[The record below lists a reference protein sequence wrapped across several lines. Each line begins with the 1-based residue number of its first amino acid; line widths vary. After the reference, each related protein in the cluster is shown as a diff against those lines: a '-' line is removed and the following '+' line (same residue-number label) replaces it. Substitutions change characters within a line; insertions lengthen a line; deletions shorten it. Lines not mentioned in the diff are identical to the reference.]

1 MTTTRPMKGSTF
13 KRCSCRDP
21 DTGRLYGS
29 RCPDLRKSR
38 HGSWHYQLRASP
50 MAAQIRRGGYPTQ
63 AAAAAA
69 LEEHRDELLHPP
81 ESRPSSMSTG
91 EWLRHW
97 LAEKERA
104 GAASAAGRKIAAT
117 TARGY
122 RVHIESYLIPVIGEV
137 PLTRLTPQDVSAVFA
152 SLTDG
157 STAPVRPLRPASVRR
172 VYATLR
178 SALNVAVKQQHLER
192 NPALLIHLDSG
203 ARPKA
208 LVWTSERVALWKE
221 TGKRPS
227 PVMVWTPD
235 QTGAF
240 LDSAS
245 DDPLYA
251 LYHLV
256 ALRGLRRGEAVGL
269 SWSDVDL
276 DNGVVLIREQVVQL
290 GWRTQRTTPKA
301 GSERM
306 IALDTGTTQVL
317 RAHRDRQDGQL
328 RDLGLPRRSVPYVFT
343 RADGELVHP
352 NFVTRHF
359 AQLIAVAELPP
370 IRLHDLRHGAATLA
384 LAAGTDMKVVQE
396 MLGHSSITIT
406 ADTYTSVLPE
416 MSRAA
421 AQAAANLIPRRRSA
435 GLSSPPGPA

>member
-1 MTTTRPMKGSTF
+1 
-13 KRCSCRDP
+13 
-21 DTGRLYGS
+21 
-29 RCPDLRKSR
+29 
-38 HGSWHYQLRASP
+38 

-69 LEEHRDELLHPP
+69 LEEHRERLLHPP
-81 ESRPSSMSTG
+81 ETRLSSLSTG

-97 LAEKERA
+97 LAEKERV

-122 RVHIESYLIPVIGEV
+122 RVHIENYLIPVIGDV

-178 SALNVAVKQQHLER
+178 SALNVAVKQQHLDR

-208 LVWTSERVALWKE
+208 LVWTAERVALWKE

-227 PVMVWTPD
+227 PVMVWTRE

-276 DNGVVLIREQVVQL
+276 ENGVVLIREQVVQL

-317 RAHRDRQDGQL
+317 CEHRDRQDRQL
-328 RDLGLPRRSVPYVFT
+328 HELGLPPRSLPYVFT

-359 AQLIAVAELPP
+359 AHLIAAAHLPP

>member
-1 MTTTRPMKGSTF
+1 
-13 KRCSCRDP
+13 
-21 DTGRLYGS
+21 
-29 RCPDLRKSR
+29 
-38 HGSWHYQLRASP
+38 
-50 MAAQIRRGGYPTQ
+50 
-63 AAAAAA
+63 
-69 LEEHRDELLHPP
+69 
-81 ESRPSSMSTG
+81 
-91 EWLRHW
+91 
-97 LAEKERA
+97 
-104 GAASAAGRKIAAT
+104 
-117 TARGY
+117 
-122 RVHIESYLIPVIGEV
+122 VHIENYLIPVIGDV
-137 PLTRLTPQDVSAVFA
+137 PLSRLTPQDVAAVFA

-157 STAPVRPLRPASVRR
+157 STAPARPLRPASVRR

-178 SALNVAVKQQHLER
+178 SALNVAVKQQHLDR

-208 LVWTSERVALWKE
+208 LVWTAERVALWKE

-227 PVMVWTPD
+227 PVMVWTPE

-276 DNGVVLIREQVVQL
+276 DSGVILIREQVVQL

-317 RAHRDRQDGQL
+317 REHRARQDGQL
-328 RDLGLPRRSVPYVFT
+328 RDLGLPPRSVPYVFT

-359 AQLIAVAELPP
+359 ADLIAAAQLPP

-416 MSRAA
+416 IARAA
-421 AQAAANLIPRRRSA
+421 AQAAADLIPRERR
-435 GLSSPPGPA
+435 PRV

>member
-1 MTTTRPMKGSTF
+1 
-13 KRCSCRDP
+13 
-21 DTGRLYGS
+21 
-29 RCPDLRKSR
+29 
-38 HGSWHYQLRASP
+38 
-50 MAAQIRRGGYPTQ
+50 MAPQIRRGGYPTQ

-69 LEEHRDELLHPP
+69 LEEHRERLLHPP
-81 ESRPSSMSTG
+81 ETRPSSLSTG

-97 LAEKERA
+97 LSEKERV

-122 RVHIESYLIPVIGEV
+122 RVHIENYLIPVIGDV
-137 PLTRLTPQDVSAVFA
+137 PLSRLTPQDVSAVFA

-157 STAPVRPLRPASVRR
+157 GTAPVRPLRPASVRR

-178 SALNVAVKQQHLER
+178 SALNVAVKQQHLDR

-208 LVWTSERVALWKE
+208 LVWTAERVALWRE

-227 PVMVWTPD
+227 PVMVWTPE

-240 LDSAS
+240 LDSAT

-276 DNGVVLIREQVVQL
+276 ESGVVLIREQVVQL

-317 RAHRDRQDGQL
+317 REHRHRQDSQL
-328 RDLGLPRRSVPYVFT
+328 HDLGLPPRSIPYVFT

-359 AQLIAVAELPP
+359 ADLIAAAQLPP
-370 IRLHDLRHGAATLA
+370 IRLHDLRHGAA
-384 LAAGTDMKVVQE
+384 
-396 MLGHSSITIT
+396 HW
-406 ADTYTSVLPE
+406 
-416 MSRAA
+416 R
-421 AQAAANLIPRRRSA
+421 
-435 GLSSPPGPA
+435 SPPAPT